1 MKLFI
6 SLMLMCPLIAFSQS
20 PEFTISPKRLTN
32 ETFKQAITRVK
43 QQAPQGVIK
52 SLRPRETP
60 VGNKVLFKDMD
71 FSSVPM
77 VASYEELMHLFKVIR
92 DSRFLHTM
100 EKPDFA
106 RRISWLYPDDGCFAR
121 AALSGIKLESEQ
133 LQRPAKIFAFG
144 DLMVQ
149 TKYSQEGY
157 VTWWYHV
164 STAVNYMGTI
174 YILDPALNP
183 DSPML
188 VDEWYGRMGNVAEL
202 TGAVCNT
209 YTYDPFDGCF
219 TADATS
225 EAKAERNQERYLDWE
240 WERVTDLGFDP
251 VAFLG
256 ENPPWIIDTP
266 NSAIR

>member
-6 SLMLMCPLIAFSQS
+6 SIMLMCPLITFSQS
-20 PEFTISPKRLTN
+20 SEFTISAKRLTN
-32 ETFKQAITRVK
+32 ETFTQAVTRVR

-52 SLRPRETP
+52 SLKPKQTP

-77 VASYEELMHLFKVIR
+77 VASYEELIHLFKVIR
-92 DSRFLHTM
+92 DSRFLNTM
-100 EKPDFA
+100 EHPDFA

-121 AALSGIKLESEQ
+121 AALSGMKLEKEQ

-144 DLMVQ
+144 DLLVQ
-149 TKYSQEGY
+149 TKNSQQGY

-164 STAVNYMGTI
+164 STAVNYMGVI

-183 DSPML
+183 DSPIL
-188 VDEWYGRMGNVAEL
+188 VDEWYGRMGDMAQL
-202 TGAVCNT
+202 TGVVCNT
-209 YTYDPFDGCF
+209 YTYDPFDSCF
-219 TADATS
+219 NADASS
-225 EAKAERNQERYLDWE
+225 EAKAEREQMNYLNRE

-251 VAFLG
+251 VALLG
-256 ENPPWIIDTP
+256 ENPPWIPDTS
-266 NSAIR
+266 NSAR